1 MADYFKPPRG
11 TLSAALQQNIK
22 LKNGE
27 IFFEVPDTGPGSGPG
42 KIKMGDG
49 ETEYAN
55 LPYFIS
61 VPEDVSDL
69 YIDFINSTEATGIEN
84 NPTYLNNISPGSLLK
99 NIFTNLKQLLVNFNS
114 EITENETNIS
124 NLTSRVSTDEG
135 RITNL
140 IIRMTTA
147 EGKIT
152 TDEGKITSLEGRMTT
167 AEGKI
172 NTNRELIDT
181 TNDYIDGELMQYITQ
196 IDDKKWINLR
206 KWTYSSSF
214 VQETISIYDYYKTL
228 NFCVIQ
234 KEYNTK
240 YYYDGGILIPEL
252 FVNESVSVLSLFG
265 QNTNPGAT
273 IQILSMTHDTINKK
287 YNIEIRIYFSAR
299 ENISYTVCLNGYS

>member
-49 ETEYAN
+49 ETEYAD
-55 LPYFIS
+55 LPYFLE
-61 VPEDVSDL
+61 PTEDVSNL

-99 NIFTNLKQLLVNFNS
+99 NIFTNLKQLLVNYNS
-114 EITENETNIS
+114 EITENKTNIS
-124 NLTSRVSTDEG
+124 NLTTRVSTDEG
-135 RITNL
+135 NISSL
-140 IIRMTTA
+140 TT
-147 EGKIT
+147 
-152 TDEGKITSLEGRMTT
+152 RMTT

-172 NTNRELIDT
+172 NTNTTNINSLTTRMTTAEGKINNNRELIDT
-181 TNDYIDGELMQYITQ
+181 INDYIDGELMQYITQ
-196 IDDKKWINLR
+196 IDNKKWINLR
-206 KWTYSSSF
+206 KWTYSSSW
-214 VQETISIYDYYKTL
+214 VQETFSIYDYYKTL

-234 KEYNTK
+234 KEYQRK
-240 YYYDGGILIPEL
+240 YYYDGGLLIPEL
-252 FVNESVSVLSLFG
+252 FVNESVDVYNIFG
-265 QNTNPGAT
+265 QNTDPGVI
-273 IQILSMTHDTINKK
+273 IQILSMTHDITNKK

-299 ENISYTVCLNGYS
+299 DNISYTVCLNGYS